1 MSPIRQRVKG
11 LAIVHHGRIRPN
23 PLNWRLHPDAQREAL
38 LGIFDD
44 VGVIEAV
51 LVVPVEAEALAS
63 LALIK
68 RGDVAGF
75 AKWLKG
81 YGGDFLLVDGHL
93 RVDTLG
99 QHGDGMIDVLILDLS
114 ASESAEVLFVKDPIA
129 GMAGKSLDKLRD
141 LARDFNSTNPAI
153 AALMLDIGGATDAM
167 KARVAAV
174 DLTPPEVPQLGA
186 VLQGADDD
194 DGPPPSAD
202 PSETPAPTI
211 DASGNGQDQ
220 AKLGE
225 LRFGS
230 KRMLMTQEDVAVL
243 DKKIAKYVHA
253 HGTLHGLAKRMIDG
267 LVVDDV

>member
-1 MSPIRQRVKG
+1 M
-11 LAIVHHGRIRPN
+11 
-23 PLNWRLHPDAQREAL
+23 HPEAQKEAL
-38 LGIFDD
+38 LGVFDD

-51 LVVPVEAEALAS
+51 LVVPTEPEAFDDLAK
-63 LALIK
+63 IK
-68 RGDVAGF
+68 RGDVVGF

-81 YGGDFLLVDGHL
+81 YAGSFMLVDGHL
-93 RVDTLG
+93 RVETLT
-99 QHGDGMIDVLILDLS
+99 QHGDGMIDVLVLDIDS
-114 ASESAEVLFVKDPIA
+114 GEASEILALKDPIGA
-129 GMAGKSLDKLRD
+129 LATTNQTKLRD